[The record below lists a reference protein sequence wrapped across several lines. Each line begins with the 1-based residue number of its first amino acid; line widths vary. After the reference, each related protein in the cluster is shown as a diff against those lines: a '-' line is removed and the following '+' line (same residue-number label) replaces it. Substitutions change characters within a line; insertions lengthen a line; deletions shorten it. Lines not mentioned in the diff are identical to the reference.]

1 AWTTERTFP
10 VAWEITAKNVPP
22 GTAMFRLAPHDLLR
36 PAGTGAAL
44 GVRRELSVKD
54 GAAAVEDLLRRTDAA
69 GAPPGDHPGAGL
81 EGVFRGQPV
90 RDTTP
95 INIYRAPDTVAYYT
109 PPAREAKVEVRS
121 EAHMGHLAILLDCS
135 GSMGPRDPK
144 NPRRYD
150 QALAVLR

>member
-1 AWTTERTFP
+1 P
-10 VAWEITAKNVPP
+10 
-22 GTAMFRLAPHDLLR
+22 APADR
-36 PAGTGAAL
+36 A
-44 GVRRELSVKD
+44 D
-54 GAAAVEDLLRRTDAA
+54 AV
-69 GAPPGDHPGAGL
+69 L

-150 QALAVLR
+150 QALAVLRAVLRRLRPGTPLSARALGHATHSAPD